1 MKTKA
6 LFLAVLMV
14 VSMALF
20 AGCSSVTP
28 TTTAAPTTTPTTVDA
43 SAGASHATD
52 EASFEKAIAA
62 DGTWIIYTTA
72 DLTVTKAMTLDG
84 EFTNDR
90 KDDAGKDVIQRKIG
104 LYTQDADR
112 NVTARFTLTIPEL
125 TIKSPNASIQ
135 HGIVK
140 GDLVVDVDD
149 FQLVD
154 TKVEGNVYFTEQA
167 YKDSFVM
174 DDDSSI
180 TGKNEVKAN

>member
-28 TTTAAPTTTPTTVDA
+28 TTTAAPTTTVDA

-52 EASFEKAIAA
+52 EASFEKAIGA

-72 DLTVTKAMTLDG
+72 DLTVTKALTLDG
-84 EFTNDR
+84 EFTNGK
-90 KDDAGKDVIQRKIG
+90 KDDAGKDIVQRKIG

-112 NVTARFTLTIPEL
+112 KVTARFTLTIPEL
-125 TIKSPNASIQ
+125 TIKSPKASIQ

-140 GDLVVDVDD
+140 GDLVVDVDG

-154 TKVEGNVYFTEQA
+154 TKVDGNVYFTQQS

-174 DDDSSI
+174 DADSSI
-180 TGKNEVKAN
+180 TGKNEVKSN